1 MIKKKLRLLY
11 NDTMN
16 ELFSA
21 GRFLKSEIAQN
32 RLKVVEFSNKYGIKL
47 AQDAFGVSRAT
58 IFRWRRYLR
67 EAQGRLDSLIPKL
80 TRPKKVRTMKVN
92 PETVTFIRGMRE
104 KHPRIGKK
112 KINLLKRVQVTK
124 D

>member
-1 MIKKKLRLLY
+1 VR
-11 NDTMN
+11 
-16 ELFSA
+16 
-21 GRFLKSEIAQN
+21 
-32 RLKVVEFSNKYGIKL
+32 
-47 AQDAFGVSRAT
+47 
-58 IFRWRRYLR
+58 RRYLR
-67 EAQGRLDSLIPKL
+67 EAQGRLDSLIPKS

-92 PETVTFIRGMRE
+92 PEIVTFIRGMRE